1 VNVTI
6 AIIIVHEILFQMSEK
21 VHNVIMKT
29 GNQMKLKRALLFTFI
44 VLTAVLVL
52 SISPLFMTSAS
63 AQVYYYTPT
72 AESNGNVYYVVKSED
87 TCDTISLLNN
97 IPLET
102 LRSLNQL
109 DLDKC
114 RFLQVGQKL
123 LLATVPTAVVTVGP
137 SPTPTSMLPTPEPI
151 KGFGTICVYLYNDV
165 NGNAMAED
173 SEITDT
179 GLAGGAISVSSVD
192 GSYSKTGTT
201 IGTGEAVCFDQ
212 APEGD
217 YNISIAIPDGYNATA
232 NQNYTVYLKAGDT
245 STIDFSAQAS
255 SSLNTSSNGE
265 RSGSVLLAV
274 VGGLFIIGA
283 IGLGLYV
290 RFFLRKG
297 S

>member
-1 VNVTI
+1 
-6 AIIIVHEILFQMSEK
+6 
-21 VHNVIMKT
+21 
-29 GNQMKLKRALLFTFI
+29 MKLKRTLLLTLI

-52 SISPLFMTSAS
+52 SISPLFMSSAS
-63 AQVYYYTPT
+63 AQVPYYTPT
-72 AESNGNVYYVVKSED
+72 AESNGNIYYVVKSGD
-87 TCDTISLLNN
+87 SCDMISLLNN

-109 DLDKC
+109 DLNEC
-114 RFLQVGQKL
+114 LFLQVGQKL
-123 LLATVPTAVVTVGP
+123 LLATVPTAVVTAGP

-173 SEITDT
+173 TEITDT

-201 IGTGEAVCFDQ
+201 IGTGEPVCFEQ

-232 NQNYTVYLKAGDT
+232 GQNYAVFLKAGDT

-255 SSLNTSSNGE
+255 SSLNTSNNGE
-265 RSGSVLLAV
+265 GGGSVLLAV

-283 IGLGLYV
+283 IALGLYV
-290 RFFLRKG
+290 RFFTRKG
-297 S
+297 V

>member
-1 VNVTI
+1 
-6 AIIIVHEILFQMSEK
+6 
-21 VHNVIMKT
+21 
-29 GNQMKLKRALLFTFI
+29 MKLKQTFLLTLT
-44 VLTAVLVL
+44 VLAVVLVL
-52 SISPLFMTSAS
+52 SISPLFLSTAS
-63 AQVYYYTPT
+63 AQVFYYTPT
-72 AESNGNVYYVVKSED
+72 AESNGNVYYVVKSGD

-109 DLDKC
+109 DLDEC
-114 RFLQVGQKL
+114 RFLQIGQKL
-123 LLATVPTAVVTVGP
+123 LLATVPTAVVTAGP
-137 SPTPTSMLPTPEPI
+137 SPTPTSLLPTPEPV

-173 SEITDT
+173 SEVTDT
-179 GLAGGAISVSSVD
+179 GLAGGAISVSNVD
-192 GSYSKTGTT
+192 GDYSRTGTT
-201 IGTGEAVCFDQ
+201 IGTGEAVCFEQ

-232 NQNYTVYLKAGDT
+232 SQNYTVFLKAGDT

-255 SSLNTSSNGE
+255 SSLISGGSGE
-265 RSGSVLLAV
+265 GSGSVLLAV

-283 IGLGLYV
+283 IGLGLYI